1 MTHSGQSIQLQ
12 NPAWSGMTYKKLN
25 LTNIATIAEILAAV
39 GVMISVIYLAVQ
51 IDSGNKELRAQT
63 YSATLDRLHRPTE
76 MIVES
81 QELSDLVATGISDPD
96 KLSEKQWPRF
106 FRWQSIRFDAY
117 EFAYYAHLN
126 DAITPELWIGLDNSI
141 TTNIQRGPGV
151 RRAWREM
158 RHGFADPFQSYVD
171 GKISAVNTSE

>member
-1 MTHSGQSIQLQ
+1 MID
-12 NPAWSGMTYKKLN
+12 KKLR
-25 LTNIATIAEILAAV
+25 LENIATIAEILAAV

-81 QELSDLVATGISDPD
+81 QELSDLVAMGIKSPD
-96 KLSEKQWPRF
+96 KLPEKQWARF

-171 GKISAVNTSE
+171 SKISAVDNSE